1 MDSPLY
7 SARRQDAPV
16 VLMTSTKRMP
26 VDFQN
31 TRLPKAPTLSL
42 KNRTSARPGVK

>member
-1 MDSPLY
+1 M
-7 SARRQDAPV
+7 RRY

-31 TRLPKAPTLSL
+31 IRPPKAPTLSL
-42 KNRTSARPGVK
+42 KNRTSAHPGVK